1 MALKGKKVIC
11 YLVLRH
17 SSVLLML
24 KSCPLF
30 GVARSL
36 DLLHSVQSAVRGRDD
51 PGAPVRA
58 HDEGAAAEV
67 RTLVADGRVRVAVL
81 AGGGQPGGVD
91 LDGGLVGQLAWFD

>member
-1 MALKGKKVIC
+1 
-11 YLVLRH
+11 
-17 SSVLLML
+17 ML
-24 KSCPLF
+24 KSCPFLS
-30 GVARSL
+30 VAHSLVLPAMPRSPF
-36 DLLHSVQSAVRGRDD
+36 LLHSVERAVSGGDD

-67 RTLVADGRVRVAVL
+67 RALVADGRVRVAVL